1 MKHTIAVSN
10 QKGGVGKT
18 TTSINLGACLAMAG
32 KETLIMDLDPQANGT
47 TGLGIATDPDNSIYQ
62 ALINQD
68 ATSGLIKATGFD
80 RLSIIPSDINLI
92 GAEIELLDMEERE
105 YRMKKVIESVSDDFD
120 FVVIDCPPSL
130 GILTLNALTAADSV
144 LIPLQTEYYALEG
157 LSLLMDT
164 IERVRESSNPELE
177 VEGVLFTMYDGRTSL
192 SRQVVEEVR
201 KNYLSNVFETVI
213 PRNIRLS
220 EAPSHGLPISL
231 YDVKSKGS
239 DAYVDLAREL
249 IGRHGE
255 KFKDS
260 VAKEG

>member
-1 MKHTIAVSN
+1 MPVALRELN
-10 QKGGVGKT
+10 GV
-18 TTSINLGACLAMAG
+18 IN
-32 KETLIMDLDPQANGT
+32 
-47 TGLGIATDPDNSIYQ
+47 
-62 ALINQD
+62 
-68 ATSGLIKATGFD
+68 
-80 RLSIIPSDINLI
+80 
-92 GAEIELLDMEERE
+92 
-105 YRMKKVIESVSDDFD
+105 
-120 FVVIDCPPSL
+120 
-130 GILTLNALTAADSV
+130 
-144 LIPLQTEYYALEG
+144 
-157 LSLLMDT
+157 
-164 IERVRESSNPELE
+164 RVRESSNPELE

-192 SRQVVEEVR
+192 SKQVVEEVR

-255 KFKDS
+255 KFKDP